1 MRSSSVGTLQVAFRA
16 LLLDAQAL
24 QLALQLPQKQLFT
37 YNKFDFFAQSVTE
50 EYPWS

>member
-16 LLLDAQAL
+16 LLLDAQ
-24 QLALQLPQKQLFT
+24 ALQLPQKQLFT